1 MSETSP
7 AASTPTPASA
17 PAPAAPAQPEAR
29 PQITIDDFAKVELK
43 VAKVV
48 KAEFHPSADKLLK
61 LQLDDGSGT
70 PRQICAGIRANYTPE
85 SLVGRS
91 IIIVANLAPRNLR
104 GEESRGMLL
113 AASSTG
119 ADGVRQVVILSPAGD
134 IPPGSLVG

>member
-7 AASTPTPASA
+7 AASTTPAA
-17 PAPAAPAQPEAR
+17 TPAPAQPEAR
-29 PQITIDDFAKVELK
+29 PQITIEDFAKIELK

-85 SLVGRS
+85 SLVGKS

-119 ADGVRQVVILSPAGD
+119 ADGVRQVVVLSPSGD
-134 IPPGSLVG
+134 VPPGSVVG